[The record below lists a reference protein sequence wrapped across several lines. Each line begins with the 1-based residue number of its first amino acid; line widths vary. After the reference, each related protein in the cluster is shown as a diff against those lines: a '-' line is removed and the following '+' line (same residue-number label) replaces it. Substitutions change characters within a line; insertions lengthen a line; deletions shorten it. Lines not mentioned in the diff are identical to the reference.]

1 MRAVDRVVIDTN
13 VLLALS
19 IFSDPVVAPLR
30 TALAQGALQAVRS
43 AATDAEWRE
52 VLARPGLF
60 SVPPERQV
68 ALLADWEATAL
79 LVPVTEPVPF
89 RCRDPLD
96 QKFLELAVAARA
108 RWLVTRDKALLKL
121 RRKARKLGLDIV
133 TPELFAAGS
142 LPPVTASP

>member
-1 MRAVDRVVIDTN
+1 MRALDRVVIDTN
-13 VLLALS
+13 VLLALR
-19 IFSDPVVAPLR
+19 IFSDPSVVPLR
-30 TALAQGALQAVRS
+30 TALEQGALQPVRS

-60 SVPPERQV
+60 SVPPERQA
-68 ALLADWEATAL
+68 ALFAGWEAAAL
-79 LVPVTEPVPF
+79 LVEVTATVPF

-96 QKFLELAVAARA
+96 QKFLELAVAAQA

-133 TPELFAAGS
+133 TPELFAATW
-142 LPPVTASP
+142 LPPATGSP

>member
-13 VLLALS
+13 VLLALG

-30 TALAQGALQAVRS
+30 TALAQGALEAVRS
-43 AATDAEWRE
+43 AATDDEWRE

-60 SVPPERQV
+60 AVPPERQA
-68 ALLADWEATAL
+68 ALLADWEATAR
-79 LVPVTEPVPF
+79 LVQVTEPAPF

-96 QKFLELAVAARA
+96 QKFLELAVAAEA

-133 TPELFAAGS
+133 TPELFAAAW
-142 LPPVTASP
+142 LVPATASP

>member
-13 VLLALS
+13 VLLALG
-19 IFSDPVVAPLR
+19 IFTDPVVAPLR
-30 TALAQGALQAVRS
+30 TALARGALQAVRS

-60 SVPPERQV
+60 AVPPERQA
-68 ALLADWEATAL
+68 ALIADWEATAL
-79 LVPVTEPVPF
+79 LVPVTATVHL

-96 QKFLELAVAARA
+96 QKFLELAVAAQA

-121 RRKARKLGLDIV
+121 RRKARTLGLDIV
-133 TPELFAAGS
+133 TPELFAAGW
-142 LPPVTASP
+142 LPPVAASP

>member
-30 TALAQGALQAVRS
+30 TALVMGALQAVRS
-43 AATDAEWRE
+43 AATDAEWQE

-60 SVPPERQV
+60 AVPPERQA

-79 LVPVTEPVPF
+79 LVAATGTAPF
-89 RCRDPLD
+89 HCRDPLD
-96 QKFLELAVAARA
+96 QKFLELALAARA
-108 RWLVTRDKALLKL
+108 RWLITRDKALLKL

-133 TPELFAAGS
+133 TPERFAAEW
-142 LPPVTASP
+142 LPPASDTR

>member
-19 IFSDPVVAPLR
+19 IFTDPLVAPLR
-30 TALAQGALQAVRS
+30 AALAQGALLPVRS

-52 VLARPGLF
+52 VLARPALF
-60 SVPPERQV
+60 AVPPERQA
-68 ALLADWEATAL
+68 ALIADWEAAAL
-79 LVPVTEPVPF
+79 LVEVTATVPF

-121 RRKARKLGLDIV
+121 RRKAARIGLAIV
-133 TPELFAAGS
+133 TPEAFAAGW
-142 LPPVTASP
+142 LQPVADSP